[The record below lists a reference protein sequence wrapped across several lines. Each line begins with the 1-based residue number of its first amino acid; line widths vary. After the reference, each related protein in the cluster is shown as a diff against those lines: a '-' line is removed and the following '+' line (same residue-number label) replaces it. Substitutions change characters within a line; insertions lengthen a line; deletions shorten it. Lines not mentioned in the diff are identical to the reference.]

1 MEEKSEMEDWG
12 KINVKSSSKNVNG
25 GLRINKAKW
34 GKRDQS
40 SKSEEIKIQIEFRA
54 KMEDKDQI
62 EIIGKQE
69 FEGLK
74 DDRGQ
79 MEKRAQKESLEIIC
93 HLRRLEVICNILR
106 L

>member
-1 MEEKSEMEDWG
+1 
-12 KINVKSSSKNVNG
+12 
-25 GLRINKAKW
+25 
-34 GKRDQS
+34 
-40 SKSEEIKIQIEFRA
+40 
-54 KMEDKDQI
+54 MEDKDQI
-62 EIIGKQE
+62 EIIGKKE